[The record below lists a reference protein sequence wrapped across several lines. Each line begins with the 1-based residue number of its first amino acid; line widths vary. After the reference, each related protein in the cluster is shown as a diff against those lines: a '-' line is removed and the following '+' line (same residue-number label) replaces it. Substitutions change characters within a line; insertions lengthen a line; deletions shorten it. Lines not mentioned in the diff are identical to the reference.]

1 MYKNSRSTVLLPL
14 VVAAAVALGIFLGQF
29 LGRSSAESDIKGI
42 LRSLALPQNK
52 VSQTL
57 SLIETQYVDSVAIDS
72 LVERALPVIVSE
84 LDPHSVY
91 IPASEMAEINE
102 PLDGEF
108 DGIGVVFNMAT
119 DTVIVLNVIPS
130 GPSDKAGVVAGD
142 RIVRINDSLVAGQQ
156 IAQREIMRRLRG
168 KRGSEVRLGLE
179 RRGIDELVE
188 VTVVRDKIPIR
199 SLTAALMLTG
209 DIAFVK
215 LDQFARTSHTELLEA
230 LSTLRTQG
238 MRKLILDLRGN
249 SGGFLDQAIAIANEF
264 LPADKLIV
272 YTEDRNHQRIE
283 QYSDGTGSAADLDL
297 AVLVDEGSASSSEI
311 LAGALQD
318 NDRGTIIGRRSFGKG
333 LVQQQIPYADGS
345 ALRLT
350 VARYYTPTGR
360 SIQKPY
366 TSGDAES
373 YDADIWNRYQHNE
386 FFSAD
391 SIRFDDALRRTTPG
405 GKVVYGGGGI
415 MPDERIDPEYIS
427 RFAMTLYAMGYVDD
441 FADLYFREHGM
452 QRIDPRTFTLTDA
465 DYERFEQ
472 FMADKEVK
480 YESDTRRALNRIKE
494 AARADLYEESLAAE
508 IEAIEAGIRD
518 DKATNLQTYKR
529 EIMETLN
536 GAVILRYSYAEGV
549 TEHTLTEDREVHRAV
564 ALLDDGKEY
573 ARILHEQDTVRK

>member
-1 MYKNSRSTVLLPL
+1 MYRNSRSTVLLPL
-14 VVAAAVALGIFLGQF
+14 FVAAGVALGIFLGQF
-29 LGRSSAESDIKGI
+29 LGRSSAESDIRGI

-57 SLIETQYVDSVAIDS
+57 SLIETQYVDSVAMDS
-72 LVERALPVIVSE
+72 LVERTLPVIVAE

-142 RIVRINDSLVAGQQ
+142 RIVRINDSLVAGQE
-156 IAQREIMRRLRG
+156 IPQREIMRRLRG
-168 KRGSEVRLGLE
+168 KRGTEVRLALE
-179 RRGIDELVE
+179 RRGIGEAVE
-188 VTVVRDKIPIR
+188 VTVVRGKIPIR
-199 SLTAALMLTG
+199 SLTAALMLTD

-215 LDQFARTSHTELLEA
+215 LDQFARTSHAELLDA
-230 LSTLRTQG
+230 LAALRTQG
-238 MRKLILDLRGN
+238 MRRLILDLRGN

-264 LPADKLIV
+264 LPAERLIV
-272 YTEDRNHQRIE
+272 YTEDRNHERIE

-297 AVLVDEGSASSSEI
+297 AVLIDEGSASSSEI

-366 TSGDAES
+366 TSGDAEA

-391 SIRFDDALRRTTPG
+391 SIRFDDSLRRTTPA
-405 GKVVYGGGGI
+405 GKTVYGGGGI
-415 MPDERIDPEYIS
+415 MPDLFVPLDTTALTKYYLEVSGRNILYRYTIEYADAH
-427 RFAMTLYAMGYVDD
+427 RRELNAVRTTADLRALLDADKGLVDD
-441 FADLYFREHGM
+441 FVRYAARNGVAPRAGDIARSRSLIEAQLKAYIGRNTALEDSGYFLSIHPEDEVIVRAIAE
-452 QRIDPRTFTLTDA
+452 L
-465 DYERFEQ
+465 EQ
-472 FMADKEVK
+472 PTVPT
-480 YESDTRRALNRIKE
+480 SKE
-494 AARADLYEESLAAE
+494 AAVQPADEKPAEEASH
-508 IEAIEAGIRD
+508 D
-518 DKATNLQTYKR
+518 
-529 EIMETLN
+529 
-536 GAVILRYSYAEGV
+536 
-549 TEHTLTEDREVHRAV
+549 
-564 ALLDDGKEY
+564 
-573 ARILHEQDTVRK
+573 